1 MWSISSCH
9 FVPFSCLG
17 KQKKRL
23 LYRKKAIKLW
33 CLQTSLLAFC
43 QFIAI
48 QDYIGIIAVY
58 YKEICV
64 W

>member
-1 MWSISSCH
+1 MWNISSCD
-9 FVPFSCLG
+9 FVLFSCLG
-17 KQKKRL
+17 KKKERL
-23 LYRKKAIKLW
+23 LHRNKVIKLW
-33 CLQTSLLAFC
+33 CLKTFLLAFC